1 MKKRII
7 CAIVSSVMIL
17 SLVGCTNST
26 ETQDNTKEIVNV
38 STQQSE
44 TKTLKEAS
52 EQELLEKALSNNCNI
67 MNNNAPK
74 GGDEEGVLR
83 EFMFTKCNAEGFH
96 ALSINYEYY
105 ESKEKAIAGYNSL
118 IWQAEEPCYEVS
130 VENYAYTYKNAP
142 NYTMTNEKG
151 DNYLYHTCQTPEMYF
166 EYYCIDNT
174 VLVLSVAD
182 MNMKEE
188 AIKLFNS
195 FLNKPY
201 YSMY

>member
-7 CAIVSSVMIL
+7 CAIVSSIMIL
-17 SLVGCTNST
+17 SLVGCSNST
-26 ETQDNTKEIVNV
+26 ETQDTTKETVSV
-38 STQQSE
+38 STQKAE
-44 TKTLKEAS
+44 TKTLKEVT

-67 MNNNAPK
+67 MNDNAPK

-83 EFMFTKCNAEGFH
+83 EFLFTKCNAEGSH

-105 ESKEKAIAGYNSL
+105 DSKEKAVAGYNSL

-130 VENYAYTYKNAP
+130 VENYAYTYKNSS
-142 NYTMTNEKG
+142 NYTMTNETG
-151 DNYLYHTCQTPEMYF
+151 DNYMHHTCQTPEMYF

-174 VLVLSVAD
+174 VLILSVTD

-188 AIKLFNS
+188 AINLFHS
-195 FLNKPY
+195 LIK
-201 YSMY
+201 